1 MSARAS
7 EAVICWRG
15 AAHPARKAIA
25 ASVIIARMTDLKAS
39 FTGSIPE
46 YYDRYL
52 GPAWFAT
59 FAADLA
65 RRLPA
70 KPPGDVLE
78 IACGTGLVTRHL
90 RERLDPRV
98 LLVATDLSKG
108 MLDYARAAV
117 GERAK
122 LDWREADATR
132 LPFGDGEFAAVV
144 CSFGVMF
151 VPDKPAAFREA
162 RRVLR
167 AGGTFL
173 FNVWDRMEA
182 NPTAIAAAEVIEGFF
197 PGDEEIRFRVPFEMH
212 DEAMLRRLLDDA
224 HFDTVGIETVR
235 LPVGGVSARTIA
247 TGQVR
252 GTPRGLL
259 IEKKGV
265 PLEKAIDGIA
275 AALEKVGGADPYR
288 SHGQAK
294 VIEARAR

>member
-1 MSARAS
+1 
-7 EAVICWRG
+7 
-15 AAHPARKAIA
+15 
-25 ASVIIARMTDLKAS
+25 MTDLKAS

-52 GPAWFAT
+52 GPAWFDI

-65 RRLPA
+65 RRAAPN
-70 KPPGDVLE
+70 PGGDMLE

-98 LLVATDLSKG
+98 RLVATDLSKQ
-108 MLDYARAAV
+108 MLDYARSAV
-117 GERAK
+117 GERPG
-122 LDWREADATR
+122 LEWREADATA
-132 LPFGDGEFAAVV
+132 LPFGDGEFAAVA

-151 VPDKPAAFREA
+151 VPDKPRAFREA

-167 AGGTFL
+167 DGGTFL
-173 FNVWDRMEA
+173 FNVWDRMDT
-182 NPTAIAAAEVIEGFF
+182 NPTAVAAAQAIEGFF

-224 HFDTVGIETVR
+224 GFDVAGIETVR
-235 LPVGGVSARTIA
+235 LPIGGVSARTIA

-265 PLEKAIDGIA
+265 PLETAIDKVA
-275 AALEKVGGADPYR
+275 AALERIGGADPYR

-294 VIEARAR
+294 VVEARAR